1 MSGPLAIVDY
11 QVLTGFFL
19 GACVVVWSIVMVTG
33 FFPRTAGPVAARGLL
48 SAILLNASILAILA
62 LLATLAVTTLALP
75 WAVSVIAA
83 GLAILGAPFLVQ
95 FLPTWFRNSRLGL
108 LAVLVS
114 CAAVLFILSD
124 SIPL

>member
-1 MSGPLAIVDY
+1 MSGPLAVIDY
-11 QVLTGFFL
+11 QVLAGFFL

-48 SAILLNASILAILA
+48 GDVLLGTSIVAILA
-62 LLATLAVTTLALP
+62 LLAALAVTILTLP

-95 FLPTWFRNSRLGL
+95 LLPTWFRNSRLGL
-108 LAVLVS
+108 FAVLVS
-114 CAAVLFILSD
+114 CAAVLFILSA
-124 SIPL
+124 SIPI

>member
-1 MSGPLAIVDY
+1 MSGPLAIIDY
-11 QVLTGFFL
+11 QVLAGFFL

-33 FFPRTAGPVAARGLL
+33 FFPRTVGPAAARGLL
-48 SAILLNASILAILA
+48 GGVLLNTSILAILA
-62 LLATLAVTTLALP
+62 LLATLAVMTLALP

-95 FLPTWFRNSRLGL
+95 FLPSWFRNSRLGL

-114 CAAVLFILSD
+114 CAAVVFILSD
-124 SIPL
+124 SVPL

>member
-1 MSGPLAIVDY
+1 MSGPLATTDY
-11 QVLTGFFL
+11 HVLTGFFL

-48 SAILLNASILAILA
+48 GNILLNTSILAILA
-62 LLATLAVTTLALP
+62 LLAALAVTTLALP

-95 FLPTWFRNSRLGL
+95 LLPTWFRNSRLGL

-114 CAAVLFILSD
+114 CAAVLFILSA
-124 SIPL
+124 SIPI